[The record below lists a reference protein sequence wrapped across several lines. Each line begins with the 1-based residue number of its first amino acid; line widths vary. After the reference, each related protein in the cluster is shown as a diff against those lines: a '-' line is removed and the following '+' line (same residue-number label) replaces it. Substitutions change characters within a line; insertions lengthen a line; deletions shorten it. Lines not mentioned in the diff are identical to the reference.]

1 MSMPNNKRMGER
13 PSVAGRSD
21 HFAKSIFS
29 RMGQGEMTRKPLQRG
44 LEAQM
49 GQHARIKAG
58 KGRGYCSINSTMG
71 QGG

>member
-13 PSVAGRSD
+13 PAIGGHTD
-21 HFAKSIFS
+21 HYPKGVFS
-29 RMGQGEMTRKPLQRG
+29 RMGQGEMKRKPLQRG

-58 KGRGYCSINSTMG
+58 KGRGYCSVASTMG